1 MAFPTDLTNA
11 VDDITDAKAEQ
22 LNNLEA
28 KVGID
33 SSTVKKSHDYKLS
46 GVSDTDKAASLTGT
60 ETLTNKTLTSPTTTG
75 TDDGVETLENKTLI
89 SPTTT
94 GTDDGVET
102 LENKTLTAPV
112 MGSYVVSS
120 ADFIL
125 VKSGSNYIAYGND
138 GLAASTN
145 EDFAVPLQY
154 ALDNLPAGG
163 GKVVIK
169 GGDTY
174 TFTVA
179 HKSTGYEGEDF
190 DIGVDLNHDNTHI
203 VIEKGATITQANGLA
218 LRVFFAGNVSGTGNG
233 TYLDGMTI
241 ECHGWF
247 DGNYTNQGYD
257 TESDTGFQACPIAMY
272 CTNSHFPI
280 IRAKNYGQY
289 GRLKTYAG
297 PNVYEGYVYG
307 GPSYE

>member
-46 GVSDTDKAASLTGT
+46 GVSDTDKAASLTG
-60 ETLTNKTLTSPTTTG
+60 
-75 TDDGVETLENKTLI
+75 
-89 SPTTT
+89 
-94 GTDDGVET
+94 VET
-102 LENKTLTAPV
+102 LENKTLTTPV
-112 MGSYVVSS
+112 MGSYEVSS